1 RGRHGARRQPAAR
14 DRRGRPPAQRPRPR
28 RAADDRA
35 ARRARRVRPGAG
47 GAAVRAPPADLRRHR
62 LGDEA
67 RIRHRRR
74 VADRRAR
81 AARMA
86 RDRRRDQAVVAGAR
100 LLRRPARR
108 ARGAGVPHAEVPH
121 DGRGRGPPPGRARGA
136 ERGGWGAV
144 QDPRRSARHLD
155 RPRAPPP
162 LARRGAQRDQRA
174 ARRDVPRRAEA
185 AAVARLHA
193 ARAVA
198 SPPLQRPARRH
209 GPLAGRGALR
219 PDVRRSRAAR
229 LLLPRE
235 LVALARHHDPLQ
247 DAVRRPRAAGRLLS
261 RAAAGRAGVAAL
273 LVAIAAAQWALVA
286 RTLDVDPFFDE
297 GTYLLSVQA
306 LRHGFTLGKDVFA
319 SQPPLFYDLLRGL
332 ASVVAPTLRGLRE
345 ATIATTLL
353 AVPTLY
359 VLGRSAAG
367 RAAGVLAACLLA
379 IAPPFPLY
387 GARIFADVPALTLAL
402 AAVALAGVGA
412 AEAAGAVLA
421 AAVLVKLS
429 AVTAL
434 PAVAALLL
442 AARVPP
448 RRLLFAVGAAAVVVA
463 AVALAHLSGLHR
475 IWSDAVAYHRHA
487 PRSPDDLSNGHELRA
502 YFNVRTPFLWL
513 TLAGAAGALLGSWR
527 VRAVW
532 LWSLVGR
539 LGRLAPVALACAAL
553 LVAAGYVQQVRNVD
567 SNRTPLDQRLVTA
580 ARRVEAATRPG
591 DFVVS
596 DQPYVP
602 VLAHRHVPPD
612 LVDTA
617 NLRFASGF
625 LTDERV
631 RAAIVRYRVRV
642 VVVGRSFRA
651 RPALLRWL
659 RVSAASTSDVDG
671 IRIFRLRR

>member
-1 RGRHGARRQPAAR
+1 
-14 DRRGRPPAQRPRPR
+14 
-28 RAADDRA
+28 
-35 ARRARRVRPGAG
+35 
-47 GAAVRAPPADLRRHR
+47 
-62 LGDEA
+62 
-67 RIRHRRR
+67 
-74 VADRRAR
+74 
-81 AARMA
+81 M
-86 RDRRRDQAVVAGAR
+86 
-100 LLRRPARR
+100 
-108 ARGAGVPHAEVPH
+108 
-121 DGRGRGPPPGRARGA
+121 
-136 ERGGWGAV
+136 
-144 QDPRRSARHLD
+144 
-155 RPRAPPP
+155 
-162 LARRGAQRDQRA
+162 
-174 ARRDVPRRAEA
+174 
-185 AAVARLHA
+185 
-193 ARAVA
+193 
-198 SPPLQRPARRH
+198 
-209 GPLAGRGALR
+209 
-219 PDVRRSRAAR
+219 
-229 LLLPRE
+229 
-235 LVALARHHDPLQ
+235 
-247 DAVRRPRAAGRLLS
+247 S

-332 ASVVAPTLRGLRE
+332 ASVFAPTLRGLRE

-532 LWSLVGR
+532 LWPLAAVVFVGAYSPLHENHLLTLPFAFAPAVGVGLGSLVGR